1 MLTASVMLDRISR
14 WLARHATKLL
24 VLSIAAGIG
33 IPPLAA
39 AFRPCLTEIVWAL
52 LFFAAMRVDWDAIGR
67 HAHRPV
73 PVLLAAAW
81 VVLGTPVALSAIVT
95 PLELPAGIEAALV
108 LSAASAPIL
117 SSPALCMILGLDAAL
132 CLLVMALT
140 TLVVPFSLPTVAIE
154 LLDLELGVTARELMW
169 RLGILI
175 GGATAA
181 AAAVR
186 KLLGRERVTAAAGL
200 LDSCMLIVLAV
211 FAIAIMHG
219 IGAVMIDRPIYVMAI
234 VALSFVA
241 NAGMQIYA
249 AAPFVVHGRRRA
261 LTVAFCAG
269 NRNMAIILVMIP
281 AGVMPDLELYLVLA
295 QVPMF
300 VLPALMGPLYRRV
313 FAAEA

>member
-1 MLTASVMLDRISR
+1 MPDRISR

-39 AFRPCLTEIVWAL
+39 ALRPRLAEIVWAL
-52 LFFAAMRVDWDAIGR
+52 LFFAAMRVDWDAVGR
-67 HAHRPV
+67 YARRPM

-81 VVLGTPVALSAIVT
+81 IALVAPVALSALVA
-95 PLELPAGIEAALV
+95 PFELPAGIEAALI
-108 LSAASAPIL
+108 LSAATAPIL

-140 TLVVPFSLPTVAIE
+140 TLVVPFSLPAVAVE
-154 LLDLELGVTARELMW
+154 LLDLELGVTARELTW
-169 RLGILI
+169 RLGVLI

-181 AAAVR
+181 AAAAR
-186 KLLGRERVTAAAGL
+186 KLLGRERAAAAAGL
-200 LDSCMLIVLAV
+200 LDSCTLIVLMV

-219 IGAVMIDRPIYVMAI
+219 IGAAMIERPIYVMAV
-234 VALSFVA
+234 VALSFAA

-249 AAPFVVHGRRRA
+249 AAPFVVLGARRA

-269 NRNMAIILVMIP
+269 NRNMAIILAAIP
-281 AGVMPDLELYLVLA
+281 AGAMPDLELYLVLA
-295 QVPMF
+295 QAPIF
-300 VLPALMGPLYRRV
+300 ALPALLGPLYRRG
-313 FAAEA
+313 FAAET